1 MKKFLSFLLILPMLI
16 SCSEDEVDLYGDIYG
31 KIINTETGS
40 PISGAEVTLSPGNS
54 TKITGE
60 DGLYEFIDLEA
71 GQYSLAVK
79 ANDYVYNTRMVEVF
93 AGERVS
99 CDILM
104 TKKSEIQDLGIEPQL
119 LDFGTVL
126 TEKSLTITNY
136 GSTPTDWSLN
146 LGNNNSWL
154 SADPKMGTIAGGK
167 KQTITFSIDRSIVTA
182 EKNVTA
188 QLLAFGNSY
197 PINIVCNHEST
208 EGKLQVSKTSL
219 DFGDDL
225 ETVTFTLANIG
236 NAPID
241 WIIKGLPAYL
251 SVSASSGT
259 LSSGGTKIISVMLD
273 RSATT
278 ENVNTAIVVS
288 DGKNETSISVTAQKS
303 EGKLQVSKTSLDFGD
318 DLETVTFTLANI
330 GNAPIDWIIKGLPA
344 YLSVS
349 ASSGT
354 LSSGGTKIISVML
367 DRSATTENVNT
378 AIVVSDGKNETS
390 ISVTAQKSEGKL
402 QISKSTFDFGSDVN
416 EITFSISNIGNGSL
430 VWSFKNLPTYIN
442 ISESTGTLASGATK
456 FLIARINRD
465 AISAD
470 VNKMA
475 IISDGKNELPINII
489 ATKVQKWAEMVI
501 SPKSI
506 SFGELSTSRTFTI
519 ENVGNETLSWTIEG
533 DTPSALTVTPR
544 YGTVAPNSSQMVTV
558 NLNRDNIST
567 LFNASIYVSDGS
579 NTQTVSVTATKPI
592 VEDYSTATIQSCD
605 YRVEATIVSC
615 KRNADQVTFKYK
627 LKNIGLGDVRDF
639 RIYPPSSHSLI
650 SGGYL
655 SVITDNL
662 DNMYPYPAMKFS
674 TKSVA
679 SSSWQGVLSSEF
691 YEGIPYP
698 GEVTITGVP
707 ESATNITVMLGVFV
721 YNHSTDITSR
731 KIYFKNVPIY

>member
-31 KIINTETGS
+31 KIINTDTGS

-79 ANDYVYNTRMVEVF
+79 ANDYVYNTRMVEIF
-93 AGERVS
+93 AGEKVS

-241 WIIKGLPAYL
+241 WKIKGLPAYL

-259 LSSGGTKIISVMLD
+259 LSSGGTKV
-273 RSATT
+273 
-278 ENVNTAIVVS
+278 
-288 DGKNETSISVTAQKS
+288 
-303 EGKLQVSKTSLDFGD
+303 
-318 DLETVTFTLANI
+318 
-330 GNAPIDWIIKGLPA
+330 
-344 YLSVS
+344 
-349 ASSGT
+349 
-354 LSSGGTKIISVML
+354 ISVML

-592 VEDYSTATIQSCD
+592 VEDYSTATIKSFD
-605 YRVEATIVSC
+605 SRIVPTIVSC

-627 LKNIGLGDVRDF
+627 LRNVGMGDINYGFTIHTPQYKHLATAHCRTT
-639 RIYPPSSHSLI
+639 
-650 SGGYL
+650 
-655 SVITDNL
+655 ITDNL
-662 DNMYPYPAMKFS
+662 DNWYTSATMTFATQSVPASNTAKPLTADFN
-674 TKSVA
+674 
-679 SSSWQGVLSSEF
+679 
-691 YEGIPYP
+691 EGISYP
-698 GEVTITGVP
+698 GEVTITEVP
-707 ESATNITVMLGVFV
+707 ESATSINITLGVCINFTQ
-721 YNHSTDITSR
+721 NG
-731 KIYFKNVPIY
+731 KIDFKNIPIY

>member
-225 ETVTFTLANIG
+225 ETVTFTLTNIG

-241 WIIKGLPAYL
+241 WKIKGLPAYL

-259 LSSGGTKIISVMLD
+259 LSSGGTKV
-273 RSATT
+273 
-278 ENVNTAIVVS
+278 
-288 DGKNETSISVTAQKS
+288 
-303 EGKLQVSKTSLDFGD
+303 
-318 DLETVTFTLANI
+318 
-330 GNAPIDWIIKGLPA
+330 
-344 YLSVS
+344 
-349 ASSGT
+349 
-354 LSSGGTKIISVML
+354 ISVML